1 MALAYRTPG
10 FVLSYRPV
18 REHDRL
24 YQVLT
29 PGRGKLELLARGSR
43 KVTSKL
49 AGSLEPGRLL
59 AVEAVSG
66 RQFDHLTGAERLVD
80 FAALRE
86 DTAAR
91 LVALGLSAFVDAA
104 LRPGAPEPRL
114 FALLHELYAAAAL
127 PRDAQG
133 ALLLRDAFLWKCAD
147 VLGVAPDL
155 SRCIRCASPDPD
167 AVLCGSLGGALCGR
181 CAAPPDAVSISR
193 PVLGLL
199 RAAHA
204 LPLAAVAAH
213 AAAPTEARIA
223 HRAAGAYLLF
233 QLSAG
238 MSPHVLMRLFSDIR
252 PQR

>member
-43 KVTSKL
+43 KLTSKL
-49 AGSLEPGRLL
+49 AGTLEPGRLL

-80 FAALRE
+80 FTALRE
-86 DTAAR
+86 DAAAR

-104 LRPGAPEPRL
+104 LRPGASEPRL

-133 ALLLRDAFLWKCAD
+133 TLLLRDAFLWKCAD

-155 SRCIRCASPDPD
+155 GRCVRCGAPEPD
-167 AVLCGSLGGALCGR
+167 AALSGSLGGALCVR
-181 CAAPPDAVSISR
+181 CAPPPDAVALGR
-193 PVLGLL
+193 PALRLL
-199 RAAHA
+199 RAAQA

-213 AAAPTEARIA
+213 AAAPTEARVA

-233 QLSAG
+233 QLSG
-238 MSPHVLMRLFSDIR
+238 SMSPHVLLRLFSDIR
-252 PQR
+252 PPR